1 MSSRPLFTPYAVIQ
15 NGDMSGNLVSKVT
28 IVKML
33 SQISYDFVWTGTPTG
48 TFNVQVSNSYTQNPD
63 GTTNNPGSW
72 DNLPLSAPTAAT
84 GSAGNG
90 FVDIFGTGSYAMR
103 VVYTAASGSGT
114 LTVTINAKVA

>member
-1 MSSRPLFTPYAVIQ
+1 
-15 NGDMSGNLVSKVT
+15 MSGNLVSKVT

-33 SQISYDFVWTGTPTG
+33 SQISYDFSWTGSPTG
-48 TFNVQVSNSYTQNPD
+48 TFNVQVSNSYTQDESGNVA
-63 GTTNNPGSW
+63 NPGTW
-72 DNLPLSAPTAAT
+72 DNLPLSAPTNAT

-103 VVYTAASGSGT
+103 VTYTAGSGSGT